1 MNWFLYDKDH
11 RHEGVKSYT
20 KYRNYPGISAI
31 KEKTES
37 ASGFTF
43 NHKTKEVVMKE
54 VKDIDVSKVSQEND
68 IPT

>member
-1 MNWFLYDKDH
+1 MKWFLYDTDH

-20 KYRNYPGISAI
+20 KYRNYLSISAI

-37 ASGFTF
+37 ASVFTF

-54 VKDIDVSKVSQEND
+54 VKDVDVKDQEND